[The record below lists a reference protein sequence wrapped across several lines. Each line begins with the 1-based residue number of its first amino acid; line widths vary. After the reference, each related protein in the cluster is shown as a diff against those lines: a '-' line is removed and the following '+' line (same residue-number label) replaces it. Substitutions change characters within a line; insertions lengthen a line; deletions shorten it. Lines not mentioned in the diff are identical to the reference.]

1 MNFGELIEE
10 ILSGKNVHRAKLEFS
25 KKYKVSMPKNS
36 EILKHAGEKR
46 ELLLPLLKKK
56 PVRTSSGVCVV
67 AIMSSP
73 AKCPHG
79 RCVPCPGG
87 PDSPFNSPQSYV
99 GHEPA
104 ALRAI
109 QNNYDPYE
117 QVRSRLKQLS
127 EIGHHTDKCELIV
140 MGGTF
145 TARDENY
152 QRWFVKEAFH
162 AMNDFPGERTVER
175 SLEEE
180 KRINERANVRNV
192 GITFETR
199 PDCVDERRIDLMLEL
214 GGTKVEIGVQS
225 IYDDVLKKIKRGH
238 GVKEVE
244 KANRLLR
251 DSGFKVGFH
260 MMPGLPGSDK
270 DRDTKMFK
278 ILFSDER
285 FKPDFLKIYPTLVVK
300 GTELYEMW
308 KRGDYKPMTT
318 EEAVEIIAEIKRG
331 LPEWVRLQRV
341 QRDIPIHKIEAGIKK
356 SNIRELAKEL
366 MEERGWKCRCIR
378 CREAGHV
385 HKDLSEIDFEI
396 VERKYSCCGGKEY
409 FISFEENDVL
419 AGYIRLR
426 FPYKVRRSEL
436 INASLVRELHIYG
449 PLVPFGRRGDG
460 RVCQHRGFGERLLER
475 AEEISKEHGFERIAV
490 LSGIGVREYY
500 RRRGYELEGPYMV
513 KKL

>member
-1 MNFGELIEE
+1 MNFDELIEE
-10 ILSGKNVHRAKLEFS
+10 ILSGKDLHRAKIEFS
-25 KKYKVSMPKNS
+25 RKYRISIPKNS
-36 EILKHAGEKR
+36 EILKHAGGRREILREILRKR
-46 ELLLPLLKKK
+46 

-73 AKCPHG
+73 ERCPHG
-79 RCVPCPGG
+79 KCVPCPGG

-117 QVRSRLKQLS
+117 QVRSRLTQLS
-127 EIGHHTDKCELIV
+127 EIGHHVDKCELII

-152 QRWFVKEAFH
+152 QRWFVKEALH
-162 AMNDFPGERTVER
+162 AMNDFPGERTPEKT
-175 SLEEE
+175 LEEE
-180 KRINERANVRNV
+180 KKLNERAKVRNV

-225 IYDDVLKKIKRGH
+225 IYDDVLERIKRGH
-238 GVKEVE
+238 GVKEVVE
-244 KANRLLR
+244 ANRILR

-260 MMPGLPGSDK
+260 MMPGLPGSDRE
-270 DRDTKMFK
+270 RDLRMFRE
-278 ILFSDER
+278 IFSDER

-308 KRGDYKPMTT
+308 RRGEYEPLTT
-318 EEAVEIIAEIKRG
+318 EEAAELIAEIKRE

-341 QRDIPIHKIEAGIKK
+341 QRDIPVHKIEAGIKK
-356 SNIRELAKEL
+356 SNLRELAREI
-366 MEERGWKCRCIR
+366 MRRRGWRCRCIR
-378 CREAGHV
+378 CREAGHSS
-385 HKDLSEIDFEI
+385 KDISKLEFEM
-396 VERKYSCCGGKEY
+396 VERRYRCCGGDEF
-409 FISFEENDVL
+409 FISFESEEVL

-426 FPYKVRRSEL
+426 FPNRPHRKEL
-436 INASLVRELHIYG
+436 QNSSIVRELHIYG
-449 PLVPFGRRGDG
+449 PLVPFGRRGTEN
-460 RVCQHRGFGERLLER
+460 VCQHRGFGERLLRR
-475 AEEISKEHGFERIAV
+475 AEEISKEAGFERIAV
-490 LSGIGVREYY
+490 ISGIGVREYY
-500 RRRGYELEGPYMV
+500 RKRGYELEGPYMV
-513 KKL
+513 KEL